1 MKKYFNILL
10 YISFIFVVFFLYK
23 YDFLKVKDVKFNWT
37 LLVVS
42 MLLLWAG
49 ALLSSISWWNGL
61 RKHQVFIDWR
71 NGTISHGLS
80 IFAKYIP
87 GKIWVILG
95 RAYYVST
102 GGFSLKVTSLASVQ
116 EQLIYVFV
124 GLLISVVPM
133 IFFDGLNEYV
143 IWVLIILVAFSL
155 FIFTDWFH
163 KLVVLIVKKIF
174 KKEIDLP
181 VLGLKENASIM
192 LFCLLY
198 WAFWLAAFY
207 FFVYSIIGQVPL
219 AVMFA
224 FPLSVTL
231 GLLAFIVPG
240 GLGVREGIMTAYLV
254 ILGIPVETAVTISV
268 IARLWFITGEVFM
281 FLVALY
287 FQKVSKVP
295 IK

>member
-1 MKKYFNILL
+1 
-10 YISFIFVVFFLYK
+10 
-23 YDFLKVKDVKFNWT
+23 
-37 LLVVS
+37 

-49 ALLSSISWWNGL
+49 ALISSISWWNAL
-61 RKHQVFIDWR
+61 RKHQVSIDWR

-95 RAYYVST
+95 RAYYIST
-102 GGFSLKVTSLASVQ
+102 GGFSLKITSLASVQ

-133 IFFDGLNEYV
+133 IFFDGLSSYV
-143 IWVLIILVAFSL
+143 IWVLIILVGFSL

-163 KLVVLIVKKIF
+163 KLVVLLVKKII
-174 KKEIDLP
+174 KKEMDLP

-192 LFCLLY
+192 LFCLVY
-198 WAFWLAAFY
+198 WIFWLFAFY
-207 FFVYSIIGQVPL
+207 FFVYSIIGQPPI

-240 GLGVREGIMTAYLV
+240 GLGVREGIMTAYLT

-268 IARLWFITGEVFM
+268 IARLWFITGEIFM
-281 FLVALY
+281 FLIAL
-287 FQKVSKVP
+287 FLQKIVKVEM
-295 IK
+295 K

>member
-10 YISFIFVVFFLYK
+10 YLSFIFLVFFLYK
-23 YDFLKVKDVKFNWT
+23 FDFLKFKEVRFNWFA
-37 LLVVS
+37 LVLS

-49 ALLSSISWWNGL
+49 ALLSSISWWNAL
-61 RKHQVFIDWR
+61 RKHHIFIDWR
-71 NGTISHGLS
+71 NAVISHGSS

-95 RAYYVST
+95 RAYYIST

-143 IWVLIILVAFSL
+143 IWVLVILVGFSL

-163 KLVVLIVKKIF
+163 KLVVFLVRKIF
-174 KKEIDLP
+174 KKDIDLP
-181 VLGLKENASIM
+181 VLGLRENASIM
-192 LFCLLY
+192 LFCLIY
-198 WAFWLAAFY
+198 WIFWLFAFY
-207 FFVYSIIGQVPL
+207 FFVFSIIGQPPL

-240 GLGVREGIMTAYLV
+240 GLGVREGIMSAYLV
-254 ILGIPVETAVTISV
+254 IIGIPIETAVTISV
-268 IARLWFITGEVFM
+268 IARLWFITGEVFI
-281 FLVALY
+281 FLTAL
-287 FQKVSKVP
+287 FFRKVSK
-295 IK
+295 ITI